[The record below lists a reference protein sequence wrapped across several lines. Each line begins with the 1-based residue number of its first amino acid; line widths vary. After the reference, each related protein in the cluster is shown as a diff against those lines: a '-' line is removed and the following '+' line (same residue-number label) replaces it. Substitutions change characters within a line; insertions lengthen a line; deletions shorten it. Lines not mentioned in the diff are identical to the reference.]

1 MGSFWAEWS
10 GRQRQRIAIARALA
24 TVPRILILDEAT
36 AALDYESE
44 RQFQKNMK
52 AVEKN
57 RTVISIAHR
66 LSTIRN
72 ADRII
77 VMDQG
82 QQPSCGPKRLLIFQ
96 HFACCAETFQSLGNA
111 AINCDNVNDCPNFF
125 WCDAIING
133 PLTMQFPF
141 VHFTQGANHGQ
152 VHH

>member
-24 TVPRILILDEAT
+24 TVPRILILDEAS

-72 ADRII
+72 ADRFI

-82 QQPSCGPKRLLIFQ
+82 QIVEAGTHDELM
-96 HFACCAETFQSLGNA
+96 A
-111 AINCDNVNDCPNFF
+111 AKGVYRELNE
-125 WCDAIING
+125 NG
-133 PLTMQFPF
+133 
-141 VHFTQGANHGQ
+141 
-152 VHH
+152 